1 MKKQKD
7 LQMKIEIDLEEFA
20 EQVKAGKSVTAKG
33 GVLNDLLK
41 QLTEMTLK
49 AEIES
54 HLAQDLERNRKNG
67 YTQKTMRTEHG
78 EFELNTPR
86 DRNGS
91 FEPQVIKK
99 NQTHMSDEIENKML
113 SLFSLGNSQ
122 SQIIDH
128 IEEIY
133 GVHFSKPAIT
143 AVTDKL
149 IPMMEEWKRRP
160 LEPIYPFLYLDA
172 IHYKV
177 RENGTYVSKAFY
189 TVLGVNLEG
198 KKEILGLYLN
208 DSEGSKFWLQVLTDL
223 QNRGVEDILIASVDG
238 LKGFPEAI
246 NAVFP
251 QTEVQLCIVH
261 QIRNSLK
268 YVASKDQ
275 KQFAKEL
282 KSVYQAFTKEEA
294 ETALDTMEAKWGQK
308 YPIVF
313 ESWYN
318 KWENLSNYFKYSAD
332 IRRIIYTTNIIESV
346 HRQFRTLTKTKG
358 AFPNDKSL
366 LKLLFAG
373 IRNAEKKWTMPIR
386 NWSLTISQLNIH
398 FKERLQGVLD
408 F

>member
-1 MKKQKD
+1 
-7 LQMKIEIDLEEFA
+7 MKIEIDLEEFA
-20 EQVKAGKSVTAKG
+20 EQVKAGQSVTSKG

-49 AEIES
+49 AEIDS
-54 HLAQDLERNRKNG
+54 HLAQDLKRNRKNG
-67 YTQKTMRTEHG
+67 YSQKTMRTEHG

-91 FEPQVIKK
+91 FEPQVVKK
-99 NQTHMSDEIENKML
+99 NQTHMSDEIEKKML
-113 SLFSLGNSQ
+113 SLFSLGNSY

-128 IEEIY
+128 IQEIY
-133 GVHFSKPAIT
+133 GVGFSKPAIT

-149 IPMMEEWKRRP
+149 IPMMEEWKKRP

-177 RENGTYVSKAFY
+177 RENGSYVSKAFY

-208 DSEGSKFWLQVLTDL
+208 ESEGSKFWLQVLTDL
-223 QNRGVEDILIASVDG
+223 QNRGVQDILIASVDG

-246 NAVFP
+246 NAIFP

-261 QIRNSLK
+261 QVRNSLR

-282 KSVYQAFTKEEA
+282 KSVYQAFKKEEA

-398 FKERLQGVLD
+398 FKERLQGVLN

>member
-1 MKKQKD
+1 
-7 LQMKIEIDLEEFA
+7 MKIEIDVEEFA
-20 EQVKAGKSVTAKG
+20 RQIKEGKGLSGKNGALTP
-33 GVLNDLLK
+33 LIK
-41 QLTEMTLK
+41 QLTEMTLQ
-49 AEIES
+49 AELES
-54 HLAQDLERNRKNG
+54 HLAQDLTNNRKNG
-67 YTQKTMRTEHG
+67 YTSKTMKTEHG
-78 EFELNTPR
+78 AFELETPR

-91 FEPQVIKK
+91 FEPEIVKK
-99 NQTHMSDEIENKML
+99 NQTHMSDEIEKKML
-113 SLFSLGNSQ
+113 SLFSLGSSY
-122 SQIIDH
+122 SQITDH
-128 IEEIY
+128 IQEIY

-149 IPMMEEWKRRP
+149 IPLLQEWKKRP
-160 LEPIYPFLYLDA
+160 LDSIYTFIYLDA

-177 RENGTYVSKAFY
+177 RDEGHYVSKAFY
-189 TVLGVNLEG
+189 TVLGVTVEG

-208 DSEGSKFWLQVLTDL
+208 ESEGAKFWLQVLTDL

-251 QTEVQLCIVH
+251 DTQVQLCIVH

-268 YVASKDQ
+268 YIASKNQ
-275 KQFAKEL
+275 KQFASEL
-282 KSVYQAFTKEEA
+282 KTVYQANTKEEA
-294 ETALDTMEAKWGQK
+294 EDALDKLEEKWGKK

-313 ESWYN
+313 ESWRG
-318 KWENLSNYFKYSAD
+318 KWDNLSNYFQYSKE

-358 AFPNDKSL
+358 AFPTDNSL

-373 IRNAEKKWTMPIR
+373 IQNAEKKWTMPIK

-398 FKERLQGVLD
+398 FKERLKDALNLV
-408 F
+408 

>member
-1 MKKQKD
+1 
-7 LQMKIEIDLEEFA
+7 MKIEIDLEEFA

-41 QLTEMTLK
+41 QLTEMTLQ

-67 YTQKTMRTEHG
+67 YTKKTMRTEHG

-99 NQTHMSDEIENKML
+99 NQTHMSNEIENKML

-128 IEEIY
+128 IKEIY
-133 GVHFSKPAIT
+133 GVGFSKPAIT

-208 DSEGSKFWLQVLTDL
+208 DSEGSKF
-223 QNRGVEDILIASVDG
+223 
-238 LKGFPEAI
+238 
-246 NAVFP
+246 
-251 QTEVQLCIVH
+251 
-261 QIRNSLK
+261 
-268 YVASKDQ
+268 
-275 KQFAKEL
+275 
-282 KSVYQAFTKEEA
+282 
-294 ETALDTMEAKWGQK
+294 
-308 YPIVF
+308 
-313 ESWYN
+313 
-318 KWENLSNYFKYSAD
+318 
-332 IRRIIYTTNIIESV
+332 
-346 HRQFRTLTKTKG
+346 
-358 AFPNDKSL
+358 
-366 LKLLFAG
+366 
-373 IRNAEKKWTMPIR
+373 
-386 NWSLTISQLNIH
+386 SQR
-398 FKERLQGVLD
+398 E
-408 F
+408 

>member
-1 MKKQKD
+1 
-7 LQMKIEIDLEEFA
+7 MKIEIDLEEFA
-20 EQVKAGKSVTAKG
+20 EQVKSGQSVTAKG

-41 QLTEMTLK
+41 QLTELSLQ
-49 AEIES
+49 AEIDS
-54 HLAQDLERNRKNG
+54 HLAKDLERNRKNG
-67 YTQKTMRTEHG
+67 YSQKTMRTEYG

-91 FEPQVIKK
+91 FEPQAVKK
-99 NQTHMSDEIENKML
+99 NQTHMSDEIEKKML
-113 SLFSLGNSQ
+113 SLFSLGSSQ

-143 AVTDKL
+143 VVTDKL
-149 IPMMEEWKRRP
+149 IPMMDEWKKRP
-160 LEPIYPFLYLDA
+160 LEAIYPFVYLDA

-177 RENGTYVSKAFY
+177 REDGTYVSKAFY

-208 DSEGSKFWLQVLTDL
+208 ESEGAKFWLQVLTDL
-223 QNRGVEDILIASVDG
+223 QNRGVQDILIASVDG

-246 NAVFP
+246 NAIFP

-261 QIRNSLK
+261 QIRNSLR

-275 KQFAKEL
+275 KIFSKEL
-282 KSVYQAFTKEEA
+282 KTVYQAFTKEEA
-294 ETALDTMEAKWGQK
+294 EVALDKLEAKWGKK

-318 KWENLSNYFKYSAD
+318 KWENLSNYFKYPED

-373 IRNAEKKWTMPIR
+373 IRNAEKKWTMPTR

-398 FKERLQGVLD
+398 FKERLKGVLD

>member
-1 MKKQKD
+1 
-7 LQMKIEIDLEEFA
+7 MKIEIDLEEFA
-20 EQVKAGKSVTAKG
+20 NQVKNGQSVTSKG

-49 AEIES
+49 AEIDS
-54 HLAQDLERNRKNG
+54 HLAQDLSGNRRNG
-67 YTQKTMRTEHG
+67 YSQKTMRTEHG

-91 FEPQVIKK
+91 FEPQVVKK

-113 SLFSLGNSQ
+113 SLFSLGNSY

-128 IEEIY
+128 IQEIY
-133 GVHFSKPAIT
+133 GVGFSKPAIT

-149 IPMMEEWKRRP
+149 IPMMEEWKKRP

-198 KKEILGLYLN
+198 KKEVLGLYLN
-208 DSEGSKFWLQVLTDL
+208 ESEGSKFWLQVLTDL
-223 QNRGVEDILIASVDG
+223 QNRGVQDILIASVDG

-246 NAVFP
+246 NAIFP

-261 QIRNSLK
+261 QIRNSLR

-373 IRNAEKKWTMPIR
+373 IRNAQKKWTMPIR